1 MQDGFTMVESYRT
14 RHHKLLILS
23 KGPAARIRAFGSCS
37 MRTQNAQ
44 VIKKVSSGFILFSR
58 LCTFA
63 GMELAIMMRR
73 ADSGLLG
80 TIGPHEI
87 PATSVDNENQA
98 AQWVLALACGL
109 S

>member
-44 VIKKVSSGFILFSR
+44 VIKKVSSEFILFSR

-87 PATSVDNENQA
+87 PVTSAENESQA
-98 AQWVLALACGL
+98 VQWVFSLACDL
-109 S
+109 P

>member
-23 KGPAARIRAFGSCS
+23 KGSAAQSHTFEYTCS

-44 VIKKVSSGFILFSR
+44 VAKKVSSEGILFSR

-63 GMELAIMMRR
+63 AVKLITMMRR
-73 ADSGLLG
+73 ADSEQRG

-87 PATSVDNENQA
+87 PVTSADNENQA
-98 AQWVLALACGL
+98 AQWVL
-109 S
+109 

>member
-1 MQDGFTMVESYRT
+1 MVESYRT
-14 RHHKLLILS
+14 RHHKLPILS
-23 KGPAARIRAFGSCS
+23 KGSAAQSHTFETCS

-44 VIKKVSSGFILFSR
+44 VIKKVSSEGILLSR

-63 GMELAIMMRR
+63 AVELITMMRR
-73 ADSGLLG
+73 ADSEQRG

-87 PATSVDNENQA
+87 PVTSVDNENQA

>member
-14 RHHKLLILS
+14 RHHKLPILS
-23 KGPAARIRAFGSCS
+23 KGSAAQSHTFETCS

-44 VIKKVSSGFILFSR
+44 VIKKVSSEFILFSR

-87 PATSVDNENQA
+87 PATSAENESQA
-98 AQWVLALACGL
+98 VQWLFSLACDL
-109 S
+109 P